1 MEAATARAA
10 KAPAWLLGLVPLL
23 LIVVAIGA
31 FAVLD
36 GPGLGDR
43 NGVPV
48 EELAVERTVLKPGTI
63 EVTVR
68 NDGPDAVAIAQA
80 QVNDAFV
87 PFSGGEDELGRLGTE
102 TIRITYP
109 WNEGEAYDV

>member
-23 LIVVAIGA
+23 LIIAAVGA
-31 FAVLD
+31 FALLD

-48 EELAVERTVLKPGTI
+48 EEVAVEKTVLKPGSI
-63 EVTVR
+63 ELTVR
-68 NDGPDAVAIAQA
+68 NDGPDPVTIAQA
-80 QVNDAFV
+80 QVNDAYVSFTG
-87 PFSGGEDELGRLGTE
+87 GGEEIGRLGTE
-102 TIRITYP
+102 TVRITYP
-109 WNEGEAYDV
+109 WNEGEA